1 MTTPADTRLS
11 AAKRPLRKHLAGLLS
26 AAAFAVALVAG
37 QGADAA
43 DPVVMRI
50 SHQLPPAHHI
60 AQLIDQFAADVE
72 AKSNG
77 AIDVQIF
84 GAEQAYKANQN
95 HPAVARGQVEAAV
108 STNFQWGNTI
118 PEMNVVTLPYFFT
131 KLERIEKFPGSPAEE
146 LLDQKLLEK
155 GVRNIAWF
163 YTTRQSIFTSAA
175 KPLVAVDDFKG
186 IKIRGLNKL
195 VDEGLI
201 AAGAAPAAM
210 PGSEVYQ
217 ALQTGVIDAGLTDVS
232 AAYSRR
238 FYEVQKY
245 GTVSPFFSVYFH
257 LYVNPSWYDGLAPEL
272 RKVVDDAAQ
281 SAEAASIPLTE
292 KTAEDAIRQLQEKG
306 MTIHVQTPEE
316 AAAFEAVMQP
326 PVMEAFKASSPDAA
340 KLVDL
345 VNAL

>member
-1 MTTPADTRLS
+1 MTRTMRFSSRFGRGLAGALLAACAVLAVPGTSTS
-11 AAKRPLRKHLAGLLS
+11 AA
-26 AAAFAVALVAG
+26 
-37 QGADAA
+37 AA

-60 AQLIDQFAADVE
+60 AQLIEQFATDVE
-72 AKSNG
+72 TRSKG
-77 AIDVQIF
+77 GIDVQVF

-95 HPAVARGQVEAAV
+95 HPAVARGQAEAAV

-118 PEMNVVTLPYFFT
+118 PEMNIVTLPYFFT
-131 KLERIEKFPGSPAEE
+131 KLDRIKKFPGSDAAG
-146 LLDQKLLEK
+146 LLESKLMEK

-175 KPLVAVDDFKG
+175 KPLLAIDDFKG

-257 LYVNPSWYDGLAPEL
+257 LYVNPAWHDGLAPDL
-272 RKVVDDAAQ
+272 RKAVDDAAKA
-281 SAEAASIPLTE
+281 AEAASIPLTE
-292 KTAEDAIRQLQEKG
+292 ATAEEAIKALSEKG

-316 AAAFEAVMQP
+316 AAAFEAVMLP
-326 PVMEAFKASSPDAA
+326 PVMEAFKASSPDAP
-340 KLVDL
+340 KLVEMVDKL
-345 VNAL
+345 